1 VVITVADTGNGIS
14 PEMKERIF
22 DPFFTTKEPGK
33 GTGLGL
39 STVIG
44 IVKNHGGFVKVE
56 SEVGKGSQFQVC
68 LPAIDSISAEETSN
82 TSMIEGNG
90 ELILIVDDEAS
101 IREITKSSLEEHNYK
116 TLAACDGIEAFSV
129 YAHHHNQIDL
139 VLLDIQ
145 MPSISGLNAIRVLQ
159 QMNPSVKIMAV
170 SGLIENKK
178 LLDASNLEVQA
189 FLAKPYTIDELLNS
203 IQDILKK

>member
-1 VVITVADTGNGIS
+1 
-14 PEMKERIF
+14 
-22 DPFFTTKEPGK
+22 
-33 GTGLGL
+33 
-39 STVIG
+39 
-44 IVKNHGGFVKVE
+44 
-56 SEVGKGSQFQVC
+56 
-68 LPAIDSISAEETSN
+68 
-82 TSMIEGNG
+82 
-90 ELILIVDDEAS
+90 
-101 IREITKSSLEEHNYK
+101 
-116 TLAACDGIEAFSV
+116 
-129 YAHHHNQIDL
+129 
-139 VLLDIQ
+139 